1 MLVAAGES
9 EALGLAPGL
18 AAVAFVAIGVIALAL
33 IASRI
38 TITGRVP
45 LDKPPAVLADRVQQ
59 FLKSVGYT
67 EPVADSAS
75 GLTRSDV
82 FLRWLPTVDQRPQ
95 RWDILN
101 TGSPWALVFWHRTS
115 PRPLVTSRTQEQ
127 VTVADPPMTVSG
139 MTLVMVDTLGR
150 VVEFQ
155 VVPSQFD
162 STPRPE
168 STPPWEKLFDAA
180 GLDMKAFTP
189 ATPQWSPRD
198 FADTRAA
205 WEGPLTDH
213 PEYRV
218 RVEAAAYRGR
228 PTSMFV
234 LGPWARPTRMTPVTR
249 TITQAVLS
257 GFVSLAIVALVIAA
271 LLISRWNVRAKR
283 ADTRGAG
290 RLSLFLLTGYVVCWV
305 IAAHHVSDVNTEM
318 NFFIRYMGPVLFV
331 TAVGWLMY
339 TALEPY
345 VRRFWPDG
353 ILGWTRLMSGY
364 IRDPRVGRDV
374 LIGCAIA
381 VGLALLE
388 ALYHLLPPLFGRP
401 SALPTFQSNV
411 AALAGGGTLVNTLF
425 DQGLV
430 SGIFQAMFGVL
441 AYVLLRLAFRR
452 TALAVIASVVLLA
465 LVQTTNVLTS
475 AAPTWIAALYQMVVV
490 TAVVTMVV
498 RYGLLVSVI
507 VTAVDGV
514 LESIPLTLSLSHWTA
529 TASNLTMAL
538 VIGLACFGFYAAR
551 AGQPLLGDFGDKV
564 KS

>member
-1 MLVAAGES
+1 MA
-9 EALGLAPGL
+9 
-18 AAVAFVAIGVIALAL
+18 
-33 IASRI
+33 
-38 TITGRVP
+38 
-45 LDKPPAVLADRVQQ
+45 
-59 FLKSVGYT
+59 
-67 EPVADSAS
+67 
-75 GLTRSDV
+75 DV

-115 PRPLVTSRTQEQ
+115 PRPLVTSRTQIQ
-127 VTVADPPMTVSG
+127 VTTADPPMAVSG

-155 VVPSQFD
+155 AVPSQFD
-162 STPRPE
+162 STPSPE

-180 GLDMKAFTP
+180 GLNMAAFTP
-189 ATPQWSPRD
+189 VDPQWSPRD

-205 WEGPLTDH
+205 WEGPLADH

-234 LGPWARPTRMTPVTR
+234 LGPWSLPTGMTPVTR

-271 LLISRWNVRAKR
+271 MLIARWNVRAKR
-283 ADTRGAG
+283 ADTRGAV

-318 NFFIRYMGPVLFV
+318 NFFIRNMGPVLFV

-345 VRRFWPDG
+345 VRRFCPDG
-353 ILGWTRLMSGY
+353 ILGLTRLLSGY
-364 IRDPRVGRDV
+364 IRDPRVGRDG

-381 VGLALLE
+381 VGLSMLE
-388 ALYHLLPPLFGRP
+388 VLYHLVPSLCVRP
-401 SALPTFQSNV
+401 SQLPTIQSQV
-411 AALAGGGTLVNTLF
+411 AALAGGGTLVSLIFN
-425 DQGLV
+425 DGVV
-430 SGIFQAMFGVL
+430 SGLFQAMFGVL

-452 TALAVIASVVLLA
+452 TAFAVAASFVLLA
-465 LVQTTNVLTS
+465 VVQTQDVLSS
-475 AAPTWIAALYQMVVV
+475 AAPVWIAALYQFAIVTVVV
-490 TAVVTMVV
+490 TT
-498 RYGLLVSVI
+498 
-507 VTAVDGV
+507 
-514 LESIPLTLSLSHWTA
+514 
-529 TASNLTMAL
+529 
-538 VIGLACFGFYAAR
+538 
-551 AGQPLLGDFGDKV
+551 
-564 KS
+564 